1 MGLAKALLMSGRI
14 WFNTRVLCVEENPEL
29 SARLL
34 GCRGRVS
41 WAPFTPVDDRPDKVR
56 LLAANWNEPNH
67 PYHLVEGHEVVAL
80 RWPTDPR
87 AHLRIWLPA
96 MLDLME
102 AARRSRVRCFGLS
115 YSLDGPALGASSGK
129 FLADYLESL
138 EGLPHCIVAGQDLKE
153 AMEARLAVA

>member
-14 WFNTRVLCVEENPEL
+14 WFNTRVLCVEESPDL
-29 SARLL
+29 SLALL

-41 WAPFTPVDDRPDKVR
+41 WAPFLGVTEFPEKVR
-56 LLAANWNEPNH
+56 LLAANWEEPNH
-67 PYHLVEGHEVVAL
+67 PYHLVEGQEVVML
-80 RWPTDPR
+80 SWPADPR
-87 AHLRIWLPA
+87 VQLRLWLAAA
-96 MLDLME
+96 MDLME

-115 YSLDGPALGASSGK
+115 YRLDGHALGASSGK

-138 EGLPHCIVAGQDLKE
+138 EGLPRCVVVEQDLKE